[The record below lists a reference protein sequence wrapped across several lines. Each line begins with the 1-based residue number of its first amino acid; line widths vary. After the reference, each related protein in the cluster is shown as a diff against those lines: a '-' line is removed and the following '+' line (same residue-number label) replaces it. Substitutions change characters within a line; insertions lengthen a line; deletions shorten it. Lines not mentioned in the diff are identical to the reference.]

1 MSKGKLCSR
10 EASAEG
16 PFVGAVIEARGSSK
30 NAERE
35 ILVVSHSGMEMR
47 GTLFLGRDC
56 VVVEM
61 TLLRKVTVT
70 PGPMVKI
77 WVTKRGNFLVVPV
90 DLCSPIRSESQRF
103 PIATGVGMSS
113 SHDPVR
119 NPSQVMVNII

>member
-10 EASAEG
+10 EASAEEG

-77 WVTKRGNFLVVPV
+77 WVTKRGNFWWCVSICARQSDQNPKDFQL
-90 DLCSPIRSESQRF
+90 QRASGC
-103 PIATGVGMSS
+103 PRVTT
-113 SHDPVR
+113 P
-119 NPSQVMVNII
+119 